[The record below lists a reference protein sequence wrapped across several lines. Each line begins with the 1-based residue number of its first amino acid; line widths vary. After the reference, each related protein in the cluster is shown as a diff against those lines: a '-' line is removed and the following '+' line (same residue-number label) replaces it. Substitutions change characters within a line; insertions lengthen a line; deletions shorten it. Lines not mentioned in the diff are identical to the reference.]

1 MTTLLRKKDKE
12 LNLFM
17 DITSLINST
26 RDSGRV
32 KMKAVEA
39 ATELLDAEAC
49 SLLLVDSITGEI
61 CFETAVGEISD
72 KLKSVRLD
80 KGQGIVGWVAEYG
93 ESVVTNNVVSDKR
106 FFEGVDESSGFN
118 TRHLISVP
126 VKFKDK
132 LVGVLQAVN
141 KNNGTF
147 GYDDEEILNT
157 LANQLA
163 ITMENDELYKNAIT
177 DNLTGL
183 YHQKYFK
190 SRLEEETGRARKHK
204 HALNVVL
211 IDIDFFKNVND
222 RHGHLAGDRVL
233 EGVAEILKNNTS
245 SSDIS
250 ARYGGE
256 EFALILPHISHKNAI
271 DVCERLRKAVE
282 TTNFNGVEITVSI
295 GLGHFDRKCSG
306 SNPAELIEITDR
318 ALYRAKDRGR
328 NRIETVA
335 PNVVA

>member
-1 MTTLLRKKDKE
+1 MTTLLRKKDRE
-12 LNLFM
+12 LNIFM

-26 RDSGRV
+26 RDSSRV
-32 KMKAVEA
+32 KKKAVEA

-49 SLLLVDSITGEI
+49 SLLLLDSITGEI
-61 CFETAVGEISD
+61 FFETAVGEKSA
-72 KLKSVRLD
+72 KLKSLRLA

-93 ESVVTNNVVSDKR
+93 EPVVTNKVVSDER
-106 FFEGVDESSGFN
+106 FFEGVDEFSGFN

-126 VKFKDK
+126 VKFQEK
-132 LVGVLQAVN
+132 LIGVLQAVN

-147 GYDDEEILNT
+147 GYDDAEILNT

-163 ITMENDELYKNAIT
+163 ITIENTELYKNAIT

-190 SRLEEETGRARKHK
+190 LRLAEEIARARKHK

-233 EGVAEILKNNTS
+233 EGVAEILKKNTS
-245 SSDIS
+245 GSDIS

-271 DVCERLRKAVE
+271 EVCERLRKAVE
-282 TTNFNGVEITVSI
+282 ISNFDGVKITVSI

-306 SNPAELIEITDR
+306 SSPKDLIEITDR
-318 ALYRAKDRGR
+318 ALYRAKNRGR

-335 PNVVA
+335 ANTVA